1 MKCDLCGM
9 NVPDEKIKHI
19 NIKGNLKSVC
29 EGCVIAIKGF
39 A

>member
-29 EGCVIAIKGF
+29 EGYVIAIKGF